1 MKKTPCQA
9 VEFEDDAHLLLD
21 TLVSAHQL
29 ALQMRILS
37 RGELFHGRDA
47 VEFLAEAL
55 SEWARLVEDDLFPP
69 QEPVENV
76 AAFKR
81 H

>member
-1 MKKTPCQA
+1 MKETSCMA
-9 VEFEDDAHLLLD
+9 LDGDDDAHMLLD
-21 TLVSAHQL
+21 TLVLAHQL

-37 RGELFHGRDA
+37 RGEQYQGREA
-47 VEFLAEAL
+47 TEFLAEAL

-69 QEPVENV
+69 QEPFTAPTVL
-76 AAFKR
+76 KR